1 MDAISMS
8 RVWREPARLMVFLGV
23 MLIAPSGW
31 ALDVPPLTGRV
42 VDLAH
47 VLPADVAAA
56 LTRDLEAHEM
66 KTSNQVAV
74 TLDCRHERNH
84 PLLTSL
90 LALRGFI
97 IGSFAFS
104 SDDTHLLRSLSQFFL
119 IAHHR
124 YVSIICSIRWFE
136 NYS

>member
-23 MLIAPSGW
+23 MLIAPSAW

-56 LTRDLEAHEM
+56 LTRDLEAHET

-74 TLDCRHERNH
+74 LISTVSRRRTARIVL
-84 PLLTSL
+84 
-90 LALRGFI
+90 
-97 IGSFAFS
+97 S
-104 SDDTHLLRSLSQFFL
+104 SRRYHLEARP
-119 IAHHR
+119 
-124 YVSIICSIRWFE
+124 E
-136 NYS
+136 GD

>member
-1 MDAISMS
+1 EISMS
-8 RVWREPARLMVFLGV
+8 RVCREPARLMVFLGV
-23 MLIAPSGW
+23 MLIAPSAW

-74 TLDCRHERNH
+74 LILPSLEGE
-84 PLLTSL
+84 PLESFSHGVGTTCQRGQKGTENGALLLLCLRDGNVHSEVGLL
-90 LALRGFI
+90 LAGTL
-97 IGSFAFS
+97 A
-104 SDDTHLLRSLSQFFL
+104 
-119 IAHHR
+119 
-124 YVSIICSIRWFE
+124 
-136 NYS
+136 

>member
-1 MDAISMS
+1 MIS
-8 RVWREPARLMVFLGV
+8 L
-23 MLIAPSGW
+23 
-31 ALDVPPLTGRV
+31 VPQNSPYQSAANLTPGC
-42 VDLAH
+42 H
-47 VLPADVAAA
+47 V
-56 LTRDLEAHEM
+56 
-66 KTSNQVAV
+66 TSNQVAV
-74 TLDCRHERNH
+74 TLNCGYERNY

-124 YVSIICSIRWFE
+124 YVSIICSIRWLKTTPESRLRKSCSFDVLK
-136 NYS
+136 SLPSVWQHSPVLVTQLIQV